1 MKDRLFPEKA
11 SGNIQYQERN
21 GDLSY
26 LYQFFSYSRLGGVF
40 GVENNYGLSFFAN
53 RSIRNNRTD
62 VWIETL
68 DDYDLE

>member
-1 MKDRLFPEKA
+1 MKAMFFAEKA
-11 SGNIQYQERN
+11 SENIQYQERN

-40 GVENNYGLSFFAN
+40 GVENNHGLSFFTN

-68 DDYDLE
+68 HGYDLE